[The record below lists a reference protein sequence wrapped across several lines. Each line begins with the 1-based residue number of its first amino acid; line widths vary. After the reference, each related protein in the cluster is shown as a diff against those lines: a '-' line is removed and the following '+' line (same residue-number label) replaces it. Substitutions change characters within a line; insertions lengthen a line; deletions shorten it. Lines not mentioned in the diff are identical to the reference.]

1 MKRLAIIASAAVALL
16 TSAPAFAQTPGGS
29 GAPSASAMRAQ
40 AQQQQSMMNSRTQNQ
55 LERERGGRRGR
66 DQRPDGDP
74 KVAAQTLATAAGLP
88 CQVTE
93 AVWVGK
99 TDDRKDLY
107 EAACATGPGYLLQ
120 STTPPTA
127 YDCLLLADTAE
138 RQRVDGVEAAAGS
151 VCTLPANQNSLAVI
165 AGYAREAGVPCQI
178 DAGKIAGATTEGGTV
193 YEVGCPNADGYRLER
208 TGATW
213 KVSECL
219 EVVAA
224 GSTCAFT
231 TPEEQVAGFRPL
243 LAGTDIDDCDA
254 QQIRLMGQNDNG
266 RFVEVK
272 CASGEGYVTRV
283 KDKAVAQVYACAV
296 ATRIGGGCTLTPVA
310 AATSEQQ

>member
-1 MKRLAIIASAAVALL
+1 
-16 TSAPAFAQTPGGS
+16 
-29 GAPSASAMRAQ
+29 MRAQ
-40 AQQQQSMMNSRTQNQ
+40 AQQQQSMMNNRTQNQ
-55 LERERGGRRGR
+55 LERERGGRRSR

-74 KVAAQTLATAAGLP
+74 KVAAQGLATAASLS

-93 AVWVGK
+93 AVWIGK
-99 TDDRKDLY
+99 TEEKQDLY

-120 STTPPTA
+120 SSTPPTT
-127 YDCLLLADTAE
+127 YDCLLLADTAA
-138 RQRVDGVEAAAGS
+138 RQRAEGAEVAAGS

-165 AGYAREAGVPCQI
+165 AGYAREAGVPCEI
-178 DAGKIAGATTEGGTV
+178 DEGKIAGASAEGNTV
-193 YEVGCPNADGYRLER
+193 YEVGCPNADGFRMER
-208 TGATW
+208 AGATW
-213 KVSECL
+213 KLSECL

-231 TPEEQVAGFRPL
+231 TPEEQLAGFKPL

-254 QQIRLMGQNDNG
+254 QQIRLMGQNANG

-283 KDKAVAQVYACAV
+283 VDKAIAQVYACAV
-296 ATRIGGGCTLTPVA
+296 AQRVGGGCTMTPVA
-310 AATSEQQ
+310 AATTEQQ